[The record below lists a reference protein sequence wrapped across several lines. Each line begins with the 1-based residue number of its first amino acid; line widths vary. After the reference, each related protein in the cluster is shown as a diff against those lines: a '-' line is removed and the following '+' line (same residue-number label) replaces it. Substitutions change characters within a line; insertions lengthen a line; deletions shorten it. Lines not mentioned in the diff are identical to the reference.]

1 MLLVKFYEFLK
12 NINLKQINKNNY
24 NKLYKK
30 NNKIYQIKP

>member
-24 NKLYKK
+24 NKIYKK
-30 NNKIYQIKP
+30 KQ